1 MTADQEIT
9 ATALKQHV
17 NALKRTMHSAAVY
30 ERDSADKAK
39 HAVKRAENAAIDLAA
54 CKAKV
59 AAATEV
65 AAAYNEDIS

>member
-17 NALKRTMHSAAVY
+17 NALKRAMHSAAEY
-30 ERDSADKAK
+30 ERKSAIDAH
-39 HAVKRAENAAIDLAA
+39 HAVRRAENAAIDLTA
-54 CKAKV
+54 CEAKV
-59 AAATEV
+59 AAATEA